1 MFINKK
7 SLNLRRTPFKHK
19 VNNVVPV
26 HKEETELVV
35 EVTDIK
41 AKTNQTGKSKKNNTS
56 EGQKE

>member
-1 MFINKK
+1 MFINEK

-26 HKEETELVV
+26 PKKETELVV

>member
-7 SLNLRRTPFKHK
+7 SLNLRRTPFKHN

-26 HKEETELVV
+26 PKKETELVV

-41 AKTNQTGKSKKNNTS
+41 AKANQTGKSKKNNTS

>member
-19 VNNVVPV
+19 VNNIVPV
-26 HKEETELVV
+26 PEKEPEPVV
-35 EVTDIK
+35 EATDIK

>member
-19 VNNVVPV
+19 INNVVPV
-26 HKEETELVV
+26 PKKETELVV

>member
-19 VNNVVPV
+19 VNNAVPV
-26 HKEETELVV
+26 PKKETELVV

>member
-19 VNNVVPV
+19 ANNVVPV
-26 HKEETELVV
+26 HYKEAEPVV

-41 AKTNQTGKSKKNNTS
+41 VKTNQTGKSKKNNTS
-56 EGQKE
+56 VEQKD

>member
-26 HKEETELVV
+26 TKKETELVV

-41 AKTNQTGKSKKNNTS
+41 VKTNQTGKSKKNNTS
-56 EGQKE
+56 EEQKD

>member
-26 HKEETELVV
+26 PKEETELVV